1 MIGNFTILNFNQVES
16 TNDLAFELVKQNKA
30 FNHFIISANSQSK
43 GRGRL
48 DRNWESPLGN
58 LYFSLILQPKNSDA
72 VANYSFLTACAIG
85 DVLRLY
91 GIETRYKWPNDII
104 LNQKKLAGILL
115 QFQKINNVNN
125 LVIGVGV
132 NLVSCPEYA
141 VSLVDYGISKEDFL
155 QKFEN
160 VFLAYEEQY
169 RQFGFSVIRQKW
181 KNNAYKIGEEVK
193 LSSGEVGVFQ
203 DVDKDGN
210 LLLLDGFGKVHGIA
224 VAEIL

>member
-1 MIGNFTILNFNQVES
+1 MRDRFQILNFDQVES
-16 TNDLAFELVKQNKA
+16 TNDLAFDLVKQNKA

-48 DRNWESPLGN
+48 DRNWESPIGN
-58 LYFSLILQPKNSDA
+58 LYFSLIVQMENAEA
-72 VANYSFLTACAIG
+72 VTNYSFLTACVIG

-91 GIETRYKWPNDII
+91 GIETKYKWPNDII

-141 VSLVDYGISKEDFL
+141 VSLVDYGILKEDFL

-160 VFLAYEEQY
+160 VFLSYEDQY
-169 RQFGFSVIRQKW
+169 KQFGFSVIRQKW
-181 KNNAYKIGEEVK
+181 KNNAYKIGEEVR

-203 DVDKDGN
+203 DIDKDGN
-210 LLLLDGFGKVHGIA
+210 LLLLDGAGKVHGIA

>member
-1 MIGNFTILNFNQVES
+1 MRDHFQILNFDKVES
-16 TNDLAFELVKQNKA
+16 TNDLAFDLVKQNKA

-43 GRGRL
+43 GRGRQ
-48 DRNWESPLGN
+48 DRNWESPVGN
-58 LYFSLILQPKNSDA
+58 LYFSLIVQMENAEA
-72 VANYSFLTACAIG
+72 VTNYSFLTACVIG

-91 GIETRYKWPNDII
+91 GIETKYKWPNDII

-160 VFLAYEEQY
+160 VFLSYEEQY

-203 DVDKDGN
+203 DIDKDGN
-210 LLLLDGFGKVHGIA
+210 LLLLDGFGKVHGIV